1 LVTAETCREVAL
13 AVLAAQRERLRGL
26 GVPGDLVLVG
36 GCSVP
41 GALTRG
47 DVDLHLRVP
56 PDAFR
61 LAVDLLRE
69 HYPVVHPDIWT
80 TTLATFDVPPSRP
93 SDPSVGIAVTPCGS
107 EHDLRFTRSWQL
119 LAADPALL
127 EEYNTAKLAGE
138 SDIDGPGYE
147 ARKSAVFD
155 RLVELWPRHPAGGL
169 MHHQDGPP
177 TPPGSLRRT
186 SPAPSPPTP
195 GACSRSAAAPTG
207 G

>member
-1 LVTAETCREVAL
+1 MPSQTMVDVAR
-13 AVLAAQRERLRGL
+13 AVLAAERDRLRRL

-56 PDAFR
+56 PSAFTA
-61 LAVDLLRE
+61 AVDLLRA

-80 TTLATFDVPPSRP
+80 TTLATFDVPARAPG
-93 SDPSVGIAVTPCGS
+93 DPPTGIAATPRGS

-119 LAADPALL
+119 LAADPDLL
-127 EEYNTAKLAGE
+127 AEYNAAKLAGE

-147 ARKSAVFD
+147 DLKSAVFD
-155 RLVELWPRHPAGGL
+155 RLVDLWPRHPAGGL
-169 MHHQDGPP
+169 AGP
-177 TPPGSLRRT
+177 
-186 SPAPSPPTP
+186 
-195 GACSRSAAAPTG
+195 SRGRP
-207 G
+207 

>member
-1 LVTAETCREVAL
+1 MPLVTAESCREVAL
-13 AVLAAQRERLRGL
+13 AVLATQRKRLRGL

-56 PDAFR
+56 PDAFGS
-61 LAVDLLRE
+61 AVERLRE

-80 TTLATFDVPPSRP
+80 ATLATFDVPPSSP
-93 SDPSVGIAVTPCGS
+93 ADPSVGIAATPRGS

-127 EEYNTAKLAGE
+127 EEYNAAKLAGE

-147 ARKSAVFD
+147 ALKSAVFD
-155 RLVELWPRHPAGGL
+155 RLVELWPRHPAAGL
-169 MHHQDGPP
+169 AQRPY
-177 TPPGSLRRT
+177 GS
-186 SPAPSPPTP
+186 
-195 GACSRSAAAPTG
+195 
-207 G
+207 